1 MNERIKFVSVQKK
14 RFLNEISARIA
25 KFKLQGKDLGVFV
38 TIEDDGHL
46 RLPRDFVDE
55 CVNLTSEQYEAL
67 SKKEK
72 AKYDKQY
79 AESTRYLIVCYNNAN
94 KKYLDLVE
102 KLDFNEKENLL
113 RLEIKN
119 LSNDC
124 ARAKAYF
131 DILSRETAE
140 NKQKEYG
147 IKGKLIDEQIEEF
160 NQEISQFK
168 YIEQALKF
176 KKAKLANIQKRG

>member
-1 MNERIKFVSVQKK
+1 MNERIKFVAGQKK
-14 RFLNEISARIA
+14 RFLNEICARIA

-55 CVNLTSEQYEAL
+55 YVNLTSEQYEAL

-79 AESTRYLIVCYNNAN
+79 NESTRYLIVCYNNCN

-102 KLDFNEKENLL
+102 KLDVDEKISLLKFELNNLL
-113 RLEIKN
+113 
-119 LSNDC
+119 NDQ
-124 ARAKAYF
+124 ARAKGFMGA
-131 DILSRETAE
+131 LSRETAE
-140 NKQKEYG
+140 KKQKELG
-147 IKGKLIDEQIEEF
+147 IKGKLSDEQVEEV
-160 NQEISQFK
+160 NQEIAQIK
-168 YIEQALKF
+168 YIEQELKY
-176 KKAKLANIQKRG
+176 KKAQLEKLLAE